1 MAKLFRNY
9 EECLSIIITIIKD
22 FEKSQ
27 QYRIG
32 LAINVCD
39 SLTEDKDKIFRLYTP
54 FRELLWEI
62 PEAVS
67 LGFHQYMEKKV
78 PEIREIL
85 GYHNE
90 NCKNPLNC
98 KICIDRK
105 TVLDNMYGAIYYE
118 RKESRIHA

>member
-1 MAKLFRNY
+1 MM
-9 EECLSIIITIIKD
+9 KD
-22 FEKSQ
+22 FEKNHLN
-27 QYRIG
+27 RIG

-39 SLTEDKDKIFRLYTP
+39 SLQNDKDKIFRLYTP

-78 PEIREIL
+78 PEIRETL

-90 NCKNPLNC
+90 NCKNPLDCN
-98 KICIDRK
+98 ICIDRI
-105 TVLDNMYGAIYYE
+105 TILDNMHEAIYNE
-118 RKESRIHA
+118 RERPRIYAQ